1 MTISLQHTD
10 TNRLSYAED
19 IDVRESF
26 SLYNWQVSPASNELV
41 NKLDGAKIVLEPR
54 LMELLCLLA
63 AQANSVV
70 SRTELSDKLWPRVI
84 VNENSLTR
92 AISTLRKKLAAIH
105 LDTTLIETIPKKGY
119 RLNAQ
124 VGVPRLLPI
133 APIESDVAIPQP
145 SLKATKTPKR
155 WASHSLPAIAASLLL
170 ASTIGVAWIT
180 GTASLTASHD
190 TQIADVLLG
199 DYSQPVVLSPRA
211 QMNNVVASDSADGGF
226 TNLTARTVFSRDGH
240 LFAYIKRQSNS
251 MTIMLGAV
259 TEPDQAV
266 AIFATQDTISNLQW
280 SPTKRALLFAQS
292 ARVSTAALTDEVPES
307 SLVMFDLETF
317 THKVL
322 DGPAT
327 HNTDEDN
334 KAVSDKLFNL
344 T

>member
-1 MTISLQHTD
+1 MTISLQHTA
-10 TNRLSYAED
+10 TNRLSCAVS

-26 SLYNWQVSPASNELV
+26 SLYNWRVSPASNELV
-41 NKLDGAKIVLEPR
+41 NELDGARIVLEPR
-54 LMELLCLLA
+54 LIELLCLLA
-63 AQANSVV
+63 EQANSVV
-70 SRTELSDKLWPRVI
+70 PRTELSDKLWPRVI

-92 AISTLRKKLAAIH
+92 AISTLRKKLSAIQ

-124 VGVPRLLPI
+124 ICVPRQPPI
-133 APIESDVAIPQP
+133 TTNISDVAISQP
-145 SLKATKTPKR
+145 KLKFTKTTKR
-155 WASHSLPAIAASLLL
+155 WTSHSITAIAASLLL
-170 ASTIGVAWIT
+170 ASTIGIAWIT
-180 GTASLTASHD
+180 GSASVTVSHKA
-190 TQIADVLLG
+190 QIADVLLG
-199 DYSQPVVLSPRA
+199 DYSQPVVLSSRA

-226 TNLTARTVFSRDGH
+226 TNQIAQTVFSRDGH
-240 LFAYIKRQSNS
+240 LFAYIKQQSNS

-280 SPTKRALLFAQS
+280 SPAKRALLFAQS
-292 ARVSTAALTDEVPES
+292 ARVNTAALTDEVPET

-327 HNTDEDN
+327 QNADEDN
-334 KAVSDKLFNL
+334 KPANDKPFNL